1 MSLYLKIRYWCRDTY
16 CVWVAKRAIRK
27 LQKQQYKRLK
37 GEILTWFVIGKISV
51 EVWNALL
58 PQEQAIRVAVMANEF
73 IEMQS
78 CSKIVIDIDEGDDEV
93 TFSAQCEEVSL

>member
-1 MSLYLKIRYWCRDTY
+1 MFFYRLRYWCREAY
-16 CVWVAKRAIRK
+16 CVLKAKRAIRK
-27 LQKQQYKRLK
+27 MQKKRLEK
-37 GEILTWFVIGKISV
+37 IVVWFVIGKISL

-58 PQEQAIRVAVMANEF
+58 PNEQALRIAVMANEF